1 MRLCCKKKKNVRKLP
16 NYCYSFSLQ
25 RFLRVNPLPIT
36 AMKATKL
43 SMLKMA
49 LPTDMEMAIPERL
62 ATANMDKAKK
72 TILIFKSI
80 TLQSYFPLYTK

>member
-1 MRLCCKKKKNVRKLP
+1 
-16 NYCYSFSLQ
+16 
-25 RFLRVNPLPIT
+25 
-36 AMKATKL
+36 MKATKL